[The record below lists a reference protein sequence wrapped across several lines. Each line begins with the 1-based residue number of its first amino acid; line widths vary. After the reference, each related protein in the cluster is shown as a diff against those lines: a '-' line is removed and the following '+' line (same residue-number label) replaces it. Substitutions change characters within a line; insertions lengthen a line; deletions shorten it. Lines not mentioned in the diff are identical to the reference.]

1 VEYGSGRWE
10 LGGCGLNKRAATQ
23 HRLQQTKT
31 PDTALAGAG
40 AAPVVFAAEDSCK
53 ASLENV
59 VTP

>member
-1 VEYGSGRWE
+1 MEHGSGRWE

-31 PDTALAGAG
+31 PVTALAGAG
-40 AAPVVFAAEDSCK
+40 AAPVVFADKARSK